1 MKRSWYFLQSR
12 RHATDVTVI
21 LDRSGSMEPIASDVI
36 GGFNGFLAEQQRQP
50 GDCCLTLI
58 QFDDQCEVVFAAR
71 PVTQAPRLTEDTF
84 QPRGCTA
91 LRDAIGRTI
100 DGTGAR
106 LAALSE
112 DERPD
117 RVMGGHHHRRAGER
131 EHRLHSRARDRHDL
145 DAAGRVQLVVP
156 VSRGESGRDRGRRKD
171 GHRRPP
177 ECELRRNG
185 CWSTRDVSK
194 GVRGGVFR
202 SNHPRG
208 RPSVGARVGR
218 IPVRLP
224 GIGCRDEARRPP
236 VVSPQLSRRLIAETA
251 GTAFLLAAVVGSGI
265 MADRLFAGNRGLALL
280 ANSLAMGAALVALIH
295 RFGPIS
301 GAHFNPVVT
310 VAERRDLPRWSI
322 AGYIAAQLVGA
333 MLGVW
338 VAHAMFGE
346 ACLHGVASRAQ
357 WNCAVVQRVHR
368 DLRPARGDHGVLA
381 PTLGSGSLRRVHVQG
396 RSLLVHSFDLVRQP
410 RRDDR
415 SSAHGHVCWHS
426 SGRRAGSRRRADVG
440 RIPAALAHACP
451 GRLVI

>member
-1 MKRSWYFLQSR
+1 MASWPNSSASL
-12 RHATDVTVI
+12 A
-21 LDRSGSMEPIASDVI
+21 IA
-36 GGFNGFLAEQQRQP
+36 R
-50 GDCCLTLI
+50 LTLI

-194 GVRGGVFR
+194 GVRGGV
-202 SNHPRG
+202 
-208 RPSVGARVGR
+208 SVRITREDVPASVRASVELQSACPASAVVMRRVGH
-218 IPVRLP
+218 P
-224 GIGCRDEARRPP
+224 
-236 VVSPQLSRRLIAETA
+236 
-251 GTAFLLAAVVGSGI
+251 
-265 MADRLFAGNRGLALL
+265 
-280 ANSLAMGAALVALIH
+280 
-295 RFGPIS
+295 
-301 GAHFNPVVT
+301 
-310 VAERRDLPRWSI
+310 W
-322 AGYIAAQLVGA
+322 
-333 MLGVW
+333 
-338 VAHAMFGE
+338 
-346 ACLHGVASRAQ
+346 
-357 WNCAVVQRVHR
+357 
-368 DLRPARGDHGVLA
+368 
-381 PTLGSGSLRRVHVQG
+381 
-396 RSLLVHSFDLVRQP
+396 
-410 RRDDR
+410 
-415 SSAHGHVCWHS
+415 
-426 SGRRAGSRRRADVG
+426 
-440 RIPAALAHACP
+440 
-451 GRLVI
+451 